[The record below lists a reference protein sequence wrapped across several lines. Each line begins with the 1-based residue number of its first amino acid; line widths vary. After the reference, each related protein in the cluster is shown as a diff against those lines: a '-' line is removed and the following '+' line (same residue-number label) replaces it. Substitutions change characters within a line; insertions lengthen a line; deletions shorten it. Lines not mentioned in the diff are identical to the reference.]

1 MDSIIFEKAIKLKE
15 EIDNHPLILQLNK
28 IEKTMEDNKE
38 VITLYFAKEKAISD
52 YNFELSH
59 FKEDSIEVKN
69 AQKQLYEAKLK
80 LDSHPLIQEYN
91 SCYKKVK
98 QLYNHINNI
107 LFKDFGYKNIIDN

>member
-28 IEKTMEDNKE
+28 IEKTMEENKE
-38 VITLYFAKEKAISD
+38 VVALYFAKEKAISD
-52 YNFELSH
+52 YNFALSH

-80 LDSHPLIQEYN
+80 LDSHPLIQEYY